1 MAFLSGVVS
10 SLLNTYLGAFVE
22 NVDGTKVSVG
32 LFTGRLTLRN
42 LSLRHDAIA
51 TALDLPVRIA
61 AGNIGT
67 IHLDLPLSQ
76 LRSKP
81 IVVHIDEVFLLAA
94 PNYTGKRAAY
104 EFVRQQKAKAELLKT
119 LERHFIAAQ
128 TAALKNLALATAAE
142 STINSADGGS
152 GTNGISGGSSSPSA
166 YAEPRTFSGVSPT
179 IESLLI
185 TAIANLQLRV
195 TRVHVRYEHPV
206 ARVPN
211 PLGRGNDWIRCV
223 VLGFTVAEISVLT
236 TNERFEQ
243 VAFANTSGP
252 SAVGFKL
259 GAIEGI
265 SVYLGHSGAAG
276 TIRLCAI
283 NVAST

>member
-94 PNYTGKRAAY
+94 PNYTGKRPAH

-142 STINSADGGS
+142 SSMNNNNSNSADGS
-152 GTNGISGGSSSPSA
+152 FGIANSSTSASSSSSPNA

-195 TRVHVRYEHPV
+195 TRVHIRYEHPI

-223 VLGFTVAEISVLT
+223 VLGFTVAEV
-236 TNERFEQ
+236 F
-243 VAFANTSGP
+243 G
-252 SAVGFKL
+252 GF
-259 GAIEGI
+259 
-265 SVYLGHSGAAG
+265 
-276 TIRLCAI
+276 
-283 NVAST
+283 